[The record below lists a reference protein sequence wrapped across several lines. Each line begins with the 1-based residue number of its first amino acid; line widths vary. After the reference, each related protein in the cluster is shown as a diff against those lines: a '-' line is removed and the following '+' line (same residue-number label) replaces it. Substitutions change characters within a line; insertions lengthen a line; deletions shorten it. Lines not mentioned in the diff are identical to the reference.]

1 MNISFLIKTALL
13 DARTQWGKL
22 VLFIASIIL
31 GISALVAIN
40 SFNDNI
46 VADIDNQSASLLGAD
61 LVVTGNKAIPVDLAT
76 MLDSLPGERATEH
89 ELLSMAYIPKNDGS
103 QFVRLKAIEGA
114 FPFYGEFLTT
124 PASANETFRKTNGL
138 LVDDGFLKQF
148 KLTAGDSIKL
158 GTQILPIAGSL
169 DNNPGGAGIGS
180 GFAPTIYLSL
190 ETLKSTDLMQA
201 GSMIDYAYFHQVN
214 EALDVDEWKSQ
225 RRRTFS
231 NESMRIRTINDQ
243 RENLEEA
250 FNALNTFLNLVA
262 LVSLLLGCIGVAS
275 SVFIYIKNKVNSIAV
290 YRCLGMKAN
299 QAFFI
304 YFLQIMIIGM
314 LGSMVGAALGSFIQ
328 VVLPKVFS
336 DLLPFAI
343 ETTIA
348 WPSIFQGL
356 TLGFVITSLFAMI
369 PLLGIRK
376 ISPLRTIRSNVEEGA
391 PTRDPLIYMVYG
403 LIVISLFLYLFSI
416 TGSLLDSAIFIIG
429 LLVAF
434 FVLYL
439 FSKLLIW
446 AIRKY
451 FPRNWSFVFRQGLS
465 NLYRPN
471 NQTQILLVTLGLGT
485 AILST
490 LFIVQGLIL
499 ENVASF
505 DEGEQPNTILF
516 GIETNQ
522 IEDLKQKTRE
532 FDMPVVEEVPIVTM
546 RIAGWQGR
554 TKSEWLADTTRT
566 ARRWAINREIRVTY
580 RDTIDDSE
588 KLIAGNFVGS
598 VNPGDS
604 IFISLDEGYAENL
617 DVEIGD
623 EIEFNVQGMLVKT
636 YVSSLREIDFT
647 SMRTR
652 FFIVFPLGVLE
663 QAPQF
668 QVLVT
673 KSPSEDVLNAYRSDV
688 VKTFPNVSVV
698 DLSSIL
704 KTLNDILSKI
714 SYAVQFMAG
723 FSILTGIIVLLSSLL
738 LSKFQR
744 VKESVLL
751 RTLGASRAQIL
762 KIYATEYAIIGILSA
777 ATGIILSL
785 VASWLLVTFQLDL
798 EFRIQYLPLILVF
811 FFIVSLTVLTGL
823 WMTKDVVQKSPLE
836 TLRKDV

>member
-1 MNISFLIKTALL
+1 MKLAFLIKTALL

-61 LVVTGNKAIPVDLAT
+61 LVVSGNKQVTEDLAA
-76 MLDSLPGERATEH
+76 MLDSLPGEKATEH
-89 ELLSMAYIPKNDGS
+89 ELLSMAYIPKSDGS
-103 QFVRLKAIEGA
+103 QFVRLKAIEGG
-114 FPFYGEFLTT
+114 FPYYGEFLTT
-124 PASANETFRKTNGL
+124 PASANEEFRKTNGL

-148 KLTAGDSIKL
+148 KLSKGDSIKL
-158 GTQILPIAGSL
+158 GNKILPISGSL
-169 DNNPGGAGIGS
+169 DNNPGGTGIGS

-190 ETLKSTDLMQA
+190 DALKSTDLMQA
-201 GSMIDYAYFHQVN
+201 GSMIDYSYFYQVGG
-214 EALDVDEWKSQ
+214 AIDVDEWKKK
-225 RRRTFS
+225 RRLLFS
-231 NESMRIRTINDQ
+231 NESMRVRTINDQ

-275 SVFIYIKNKVNSIAV
+275 SVFIYIKNKVNTIAV

-304 YFLQIMIIGM
+304 FFFQIMILGV
-314 LGSMVGAALGSFIQ
+314 LGSIVGAALGSFIQ
-328 VVLPKVFS
+328 VVLPRVFS

-343 ETTIA
+343 ETSIS

-356 TLGFVITSLFAMI
+356 SLGFVITSLFAMI
-369 PLLGIRK
+369 PLLGIRNV
-376 ISPLRTIRSNVEEGA
+376 SPLRTIRSIVEEGSQA
-391 PTRDPLIYMVYG
+391 RDPWTYLVYVLII
-403 LIVISLFLYLFSI
+403 LSLFIYLY
-416 TGSLLDSAIFIIG
+416 SLTQSFRDAGIFILG
-429 LLVAF
+429 LLFAF
-434 FVLYL
+434 FLLYL

-446 AIRKY
+446 AIRRF
-451 FPRNWSFVFRQGLS
+451 FPTSWSFVFRQGLS

-499 ENVASF
+499 ENVSSF

-516 GIETNQ
+516 GIESNQ
-522 IEDLKQKTRE
+522 IEDLKTKTLGY
-532 FDMPVVEEVPIVTM
+532 DMPVVEEVPIVTM

-554 TKSEWLADTTRT
+554 TKADWLADTTRT

-604 IFISLDEGYAENL
+604 IFISLDEGYAEDL
-617 DVEIGD
+617 DVGLGD
-623 EIEFNVQGMLVKT
+623 EIEFNVQGMLIKT
-636 YVSSLREIDFT
+636 YVSSFREIDFT

-652 FFIVFPLGVLE
+652 FFIVFPRGVLE

-673 KSPSEDVLNAYRSDV
+673 KSPNEDVLNAYRSDV

-762 KIYATEYAIIGILSA
+762 KIYATEYAIIGTLSA

-785 VASWLLVTFQLDL
+785 LASWLLVTFQLDL
-798 EFRIQYLPLILVF
+798 DFRIQYLPLLLVF
-811 FFIVSLTVLTGL
+811 LFIVSLTVLTGL